1 MKKITLCAIA
11 LMASATSFAQTIL
24 WNGEDE
30 NLKNDDYHIASFWKD
45 GTPELVDNPETDGI
59 NTSAHCI
66 KFRMTNDNKMVKLPF
81 KDWIQPSM
89 NGSKRISLMIKK
101 GGENVDVKED
111 VMVELSDPTN
121 GGEGYW
127 KKQVVEYTGEGKW
140 QKLVFD
146 YTANGDFDYP
156 GVMTITAQKGNVYVE
171 QDVYIDNIVIEDAP
185 RINGQLLYKYNGMI
199 SGNVKLTGAWMKVS
213 STKAD
218 GILEEK
224 TYDDYIEFNNKAD
237 ATLTSVDLREAQAS
251 DVDVNQFFYKNP
263 NTIVYANEAY
273 NHANVVAKQKF
284 TNANNEEVTDLYAKN
299 GLVLTEADADANA
312 NAYAFSCPYAFTAAN
327 VKLTRTVRE
336 GINSFVLPFYVGA
349 SDLGAEAL
357 ATFNKNKEADGNSV
371 FFTKVDHVDAN
382 IPFITVKLTNAA
394 ENKVF
399 DFFGNQ
405 KLVKATTTVSFDD
418 AFKGVYTPQSA
429 KDLYGIDGNGNLH
442 KGGASATIN
451 AFHAYYQPAGGTTT
465 SAKISF
471 DGEATG
477 INAVTTTSTSANGAV
492 YDLSGRRVAANLAA
506 AKLAKG
512 IYVVNGKK
520 VAVK

>member
-1 MKKITLCAIA
+1 MNKITLIALA
-11 LMASATSFAQTIL
+11 LMASATSFAQTTL
-24 WNGEDE
+24 WNGEE
-30 NLKNDDYHIASFWKD
+30 NLKNDEYHIAGFWKD
-45 GTPELVDNPETDGI
+45 GTPELVDNPEKDGI

-66 KFRMTNDNKMVKLPF
+66 KFTMNNDNKVVKLPF
-81 KDWIQPSM
+81 KDWITPSM

-101 GGENVDVKED
+101 AGENVDVRED

-127 KKQVVEYTGEGKW
+127 KKQVVEYTGGGKW

-156 GVMTITAQKGNVYVE
+156 GVMTITAQKGIVFNN

-185 RINGQLLYKYNGMI
+185 RINGRLLSEYNDETKI
-199 SGNVKLTGAWMKVS
+199 SGNVTLTGAWMKVS

-218 GILEEK
+218 GILEEN
-224 TYDDYIEFNNKAD
+224 TYDDYVDFNNKAD
-237 ATLTSVDLREAQAS
+237 ATLTSVDLRGAQAS

-273 NHANVVAKQKF
+273 DHVNVVTTRKL

-299 GLVLTEADADANA
+299 GLVLKDAN
-312 NAYAFSCPYAFTAAN
+312 AFSCPVAFTAAN
-327 VKLTRTVRE
+327 VKLTRSTVRE

-349 SDLGAEAL
+349 SDLGADAL
-357 ATFNKNKEADGNSV
+357 ATFKNADDKSV
-371 FFTKVDHVDAN
+371 LFTKVDHVDAN
-382 IPFITVKLTNAA
+382 VPFITVDLKNIP
-394 ENKVF
+394 ENNEF
-399 DFFGNQ
+399 IFFGNP
-405 KLVKATTTVSFDD
+405 KYVEPIPDYFNKDN
-418 AFKGVYTPQSA
+418 FKGVYTPQSA
-429 KDLYGIDGNGNLH
+429 TGFYGIDAEGKLH
-442 KGGASATIN
+442 KGGDGAKIN
-451 AFHAYYQPAGGTTT
+451 AFHAYYQGAEAP
-465 SAKISF
+465 AKISF
-471 DGEATG
+471 DGETTG

-492 YDLSGRRVAANLAA
+492 YDLSGRRVAASLAA